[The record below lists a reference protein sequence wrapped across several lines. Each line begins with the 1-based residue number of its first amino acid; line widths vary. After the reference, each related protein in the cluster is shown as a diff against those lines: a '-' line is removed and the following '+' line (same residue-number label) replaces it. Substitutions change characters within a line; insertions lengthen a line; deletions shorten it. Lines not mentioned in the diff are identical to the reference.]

1 MRKYLDANIIENTK
15 NMPKEKWLKKRKCG
29 IGGSDA
35 SSILGFN
42 PYRSS
47 MSVYLDKIRDCE
59 GIANGLKDKSIS
71 QDSDAHRDSGSKG
84 KSIAKNN
91 AIQGE
96 EVKENEVCYANVL
109 SGLKG
114 EPVAQNCHIQS
125 EKAQENEIHYG
136 NVDNGLKHKPVTQ
149 NRDAHVEN
157 GLKEKSISKNSDA
170 YDLRDSK
177 ENTVAQDNKT
187 SYKMELGNKLKSFV
201 ASEFMLKTGKK
212 VRNINGMLRNDK
224 YPFAIANI
232 DRAVVGEKAFLECKV
247 TNSFNK
253 KEWEKSVPIHYKIQ
267 MNHYMA
273 VTGASHCYVAVLIG
287 NEELVIHKLERDEDY
302 IDEIMKL
309 EEMFWNNCILGDE
322 LPLPDGSNDYSKT
335 LDTLYKDSKQEELIL
350 FEAEEIL
357 YRYDEVVRLYKEF
370 EKEKKA
376 IEQYLKLQI
385 KDYEIAYVGDRK
397 ITWKKQERNTID
409 TTRLKKEHP
418 EIVAKFM
425 KTTTSRVLKL

>member
-15 NMPKEKWLKKRKCG
+15 DMPKDEWLKKRRCG

-47 MSVYLDKIRDCE
+47 MSVYLDKIN
-59 GIANGLKDKSIS
+59 I
-71 QDSDAHRDSGSKG
+71 SKG
-84 KSIAKNN
+84 KSIAQNCC
-91 AIQGE
+91 IESE
-96 EVKENEVCYANVL
+96 ESKENEINY
-109 SGLKG
+109 
-114 EPVAQNCHIQS
+114 
-125 EKAQENEIHYG
+125 
-136 NVDNGLKHKPVTQ
+136 
-149 NRDAHVEN
+149 
-157 GLKEKSISKNSDA
+157 
-170 YDLRDSK
+170 
-177 ENTVAQDNKT
+177 DNKNT
-187 SYKMELGNKLKSFV
+187 YKMDLSNKLKSFV
-201 ASEFMLKTGKK
+201 ASEFMIKTGKK

-253 KEWEKSVPIHYKIQ
+253 KEWIKTIPIHYKIQ

-287 NEELVIHKLERDEDY
+287 NEELVIHKIERDEDY
-302 IDEIMKL
+302 IEEIMKL
-309 EEMFWNNCILGDE
+309 EEIFWNNCILGNE
-322 LPLPDGSNDYSKT
+322 LPMPDGSSDYSKT
-335 LDTLYKDSKQEELIL
+335 LDTLYKDSKCEELIL
-350 FEAEEIL
+350 FEAEKIL
-357 YRYDEVVRLYKEF
+357 ERYDEVVKIYKDF

-376 IEQYLKLQI
+376 IEQYLKLQM
-385 KDYEIAYVGDRK
+385 KNYEIAYVGDRK

-418 EIVAKFM
+418 EIVAGYM
-425 KTTTSRVLKL
+425 KTTTSRVLKI

>member
-15 NMPKEKWLKKRKCG
+15 DMPKEKWLEKRKCG

-42 PYRSS
+42 PYKSS
-47 MSVYLDKIRDCE
+47 MAVYLDKIRF
-59 GIANGLKDKSIS
+59 
-71 QDSDAHRDSGSKG
+71 
-84 KSIAKNN
+84 
-91 AIQGE
+91 
-96 EVKENEVCYANVL
+96 
-109 SGLKG
+109 
-114 EPVAQNCHIQS
+114 
-125 EKAQENEIHYG
+125 
-136 NVDNGLKHKPVTQ
+136 
-149 NRDAHVEN
+149 AHVL
-157 GLKEKSISKNSDA
+157 GALKEKVVNKNVNNNFSNE
-170 YDLRDSK
+170 LK
-177 ENTVAQDNKT
+177 EDYVYQDNKN
-187 SYKMELGNKLKSFV
+187 SYKMELGNKLKNFV

-212 VRNINGMLRNDK
+212 VRNINGILRNDK

-273 VTGASHCYVAVLIG
+273 VTGARHCYIAVLIG
-287 NEELVIHKLERDEDY
+287 NEELVIHKLEREQDY

-309 EEMFWNNCILGDE
+309 EEMFWNNCILGDDF
-322 LPLPDGSNDYSKT
+322 PMPDGSNDYSKT

-350 FEAEEIL
+350 FDAEEIL
-357 YRYDEVVRLYKEF
+357 DRYDEVLRLYKDF

-376 IEQYLKLQI
+376 IEQYLKLQMQN
-385 KDYEIAYVGDRK
+385 YEIAYVGDRK

-418 EIVAKFM
+418 EIVAKFI

>member
-15 NMPKEKWLKKRKCG
+15 DMPKDEWLMKRKCG

-42 PYRSS
+42 PYKSS
-47 MSVYLDKIRDCE
+47 MAVYIDKICY
-59 GIANGLKDKSIS
+59 AHLLKDLKGEKIFKNSDCHIEKDLIDKFIS
-71 QDSDAHRDSGSKG
+71 QD
-84 KSIAKNN
+84 
-91 AIQGE
+91 
-96 EVKENEVCYANVL
+96 
-109 SGLKG
+109 
-114 EPVAQNCHIQS
+114 
-125 EKAQENEIHYG
+125 NEI
-136 NVDNGLKHKPVTQ
+136 
-149 NRDAHVEN
+149 
-157 GLKEKSISKNSDA
+157 
-170 YDLRDSK
+170 
-177 ENTVAQDNKT
+177 

-212 VRNINGMLRNDK
+212 VRNINGILRNDK

-253 KEWEKSVPIHYKIQ
+253 KEWEKTVPIHYQIQ

-273 VTGASHCYVAVLIG
+273 VSGATHCYVAVLIG
-287 NEELVIHKLERDEDY
+287 NEELVIHKLERDKEM

-309 EEMFWNNCILGDE
+309 EEMFWNNCILGDN
-322 LPLPDGSNDYSKT
+322 LPMPDGSNDYSKT
-335 LDTLYKDSKQEELIL
+335 LDILYKDSKEEELIL
-350 FEAEEIL
+350 FEAESIL
-357 YRYDEVVRLYKEF
+357 ERYDEVVKLYKDF

-385 KDYEIAYVGDRK
+385 QDYEIAYVGDRK
-397 ITWKKQERNTID
+397 ITWKKQVRNTID

-418 EIVAKFM
+418 EIANKFT
-425 KTTTSRVLKL
+425 KTTISRVLKI

>member
-15 NMPKEKWLKKRKCG
+15 DMPKEMWLNKRRCG

-47 MSVYLDKIRDCE
+47 MSVYLEKIK
-59 GIANGLKDKSIS
+59 I
-71 QDSDAHRDSGSKG
+71 SKG
-84 KSIAKNN
+84 KSIAQNCC
-91 AIQGE
+91 IESE
-96 EVKENEVCYANVL
+96 ESKENEINY
-109 SGLKG
+109 
-114 EPVAQNCHIQS
+114 
-125 EKAQENEIHYG
+125 
-136 NVDNGLKHKPVTQ
+136 
-149 NRDAHVEN
+149 
-157 GLKEKSISKNSDA
+157 
-170 YDLRDSK
+170 
-177 ENTVAQDNKT
+177 DNKNT
-187 SYKMELGNKLKSFV
+187 YKMELSNKLKSFV
-201 ASEFMLKTGKK
+201 ASEFMIKTGKK

-302 IDEIMKL
+302 IEEIMKL
-309 EEMFWNNCILGDE
+309 EEIFWNNCILGNE
-322 LPLPDGSNDYSKT
+322 LPIPDGSSDYSKT
-335 LDTLYKDSKQEELIL
+335 LDILYKDSKCEELIL
-350 FEAEEIL
+350 FEAEKIL
-357 YRYDEVVRLYKEF
+357 ERYDEVVKIYKDF

-376 IEQYLKLQI
+376 IEQYLKLQM
-385 KDYEIAYVGDRK
+385 KNYEIAYVGDRK

-418 EIVAKFM
+418 EIVAGYM
-425 KTTTSRVLKL
+425 KTTTSRVLKI

>member
-15 NMPKEKWLKKRKCG
+15 DMPKEKWLNKRRCG

-47 MSVYLDKIRDCE
+47 MSVYLDKI
-59 GIANGLKDKSIS
+59 N
-71 QDSDAHRDSGSKG
+71 GSKV
-84 KSIAKNN
+84 KSIA
-91 AIQGE
+91 
-96 EVKENEVCYANVL
+96 
-109 SGLKG
+109 
-114 EPVAQNCHIQS
+114 
-125 EKAQENEIHYG
+125 
-136 NVDNGLKHKPVTQ
+136 Q
-149 NRDAHVEN
+149 NRDAHKDS
-157 GLKEKSISKNSDA
+157 GSKEKVDVKNCDDNF
-170 YDLRDSK
+170 YNDST
-177 ENTVAQDNKT
+177 ENTVSYDNKNI
-187 SYKMELGNKLKSFV
+187 YKMELSNKLKSFV
-201 ASEFMLKTGKK
+201 ASEFMIKTGKK
-212 VRNINGMLRNDK
+212 VRNINGILSNDK

-253 KEWEKSVPIHYKIQ
+253 KEWEKTVPIHYQIQ

-273 VTGASHCYVAVLIG
+273 VTGASYCYVAVLIG
-287 NEELVIHKLERDEDY
+287 NEEVVIHKLKRDEEM

-322 LPLPDGSNDYSKT
+322 LPMPDGSNDYSKT
-335 LDTLYKDSKQEELIL
+335 LDTLYKESKCEELIL
-350 FEAEEIL
+350 FEAEKIL
-357 YRYDEVVRLYKEF
+357 ERYDEVVRLYKVF

-376 IEQYLKLQI
+376 IEQYLKLQM

-409 TTRLKKEHP
+409 TTKLKKEHP

-425 KTTTSRVLKL
+425 KTTTSRVLKI